1 MGRLSSPE
9 QVRARAAE
17 CRARAAHPVL
27 RPDAAEWLGLA
38 DTWDRL
44 AEAMEASAY
53 EERVHNTPA
62 RVAEEPTERVGGE
75 TGGGEGAGLR
85 LVPEFQV
92 EGGAVANPDLS
103 KQPDPEKPVRE
114 GKKHPGSIKPKKRK

>member
-27 RPDAAEWLGLA
+27 RPDAAEWLELA

-53 EERVHNTPA
+53 DERETRT
-62 RVAEEPTERVGGE
+62 RVAQELAERQ
-75 TGGGEGAGLR
+75 GGEGAGLR
-85 LVPEFQV
+85 LVPEFRV
-92 EGGAVANPDLS
+92 EGHPVANPDACEG
-103 KQPDPEKPVRE
+103 KPDPKKPVRE
-114 GKKHPGSIKPKKRK
+114 GKAGNKKHPDSIQRKRRK

>member
-27 RPDAAEWLGLA
+27 RPDAAEWLDLA

-75 TGGGEGAGLR
+75 GAGLR
-85 LVPEFQV
+85 LVPEFRV
-92 EGGAVANPDLS
+92 EGGAANPDPR
-103 KQPDPEKPVRE
+103 KGEPDPEKPVRE
-114 GKKHPGSIKPKKRK
+114 GKAGNKKHPGSINPKKRK

>member
-27 RPDAAEWLGLA
+27 RPDAAEWLELA

-44 AEAMEASAY
+44 AEAMEASADAGRID
-53 EERVHNTPA
+53 ETPTRV
-62 RVAEEPTERVGGE
+62 VEEPIEKAGR
-75 TGGGEGAGLR
+75 EGANTFVR
-85 LVPEFQV
+85 SDAIRN
-92 EGGAVANPDLS
+92 GGCAA
-103 KQPDPEKPVRE
+103 KPR
-114 GKKHPGSIKPKKRK
+114 PKKRPRGRR